1 MSAGDLCRPSGPDG
15 EGPGQRPGPMGAW
28 LTSPSSTLSSSCTM
42 VDMLSTIMAAVVPL
56 ASVLLGAGV
65 TYWLNVYS
73 RRSNRIEDLFDAAI
87 SATAVADVSLNYAHL
102 SGIGRPPGITDQDF
116 QALGEQL
123 VRDGLNNYF
132 KRASEA
138 REAIARVLPYEPR
151 VKPYYQNPI
160 FVNEQIE
167 EIVNILTESK
177 TRYVGRDRKAVSR
190 SWPPGRWLQRNRGSG
205 P

>member
-1 MSAGDLCRPSGPDG
+1 
-15 EGPGQRPGPMGAW
+15 
-28 LTSPSSTLSSSCTM
+28 
-42 VDMLSTIMAAVVPL
+42 MAAVVPL

-65 TYWLNVYS
+65 TYWLNVRS

-87 SATAVADVSLNYAHL
+87 GATAVADVSLHYAHL
-102 SGIGRPPGITDQDF
+102 SGFGRPPGITDQDF

-160 FVNEQIE
+160 FVNEQIK
-167 EIVNILTESK
+167 EIMNILAESK
-177 TRYVGRDRKAVSR
+177 ARYVGRERKIVSR
-190 SWPPGRWLQRNRGSG
+190 SRPLGRWVQPSRGST
-205 P
+205 PDT